1 MFLLMEEIL
10 LGFDFINKINV
21 EFLYTF
27 LPVIFME
34 IYMANTELHTKY
46 S

>member
-1 MFLLMEEIL
+1 MFLLTQEIL

-21 EFLYTF
+21 EFLYTS

-34 IYMANTELHTKY
+34 KYMANTEMLTKY